1 MRALISCV
9 VLLGASPLFAQ
20 TGPAGVGNATTN
32 VLWLKADA
40 GTSTVTSGVSVSSWS
55 DASGNS
61 NNAVQATSTKQPFYA
76 SVVMNGMPGLFFDNS
91 VSANNDEMTIPDNAN
106 LDNTNGLTILTV
118 TRPTSIDG
126 NARAII
132 SKRIGADDNQAYTM
146 FYYSGNRFS
155 VDVVGNV
162 NRFQSTT
169 VFTGGRDYVVSL
181 LYDGTIATALGRST
195 IYVNEGLDATG
206 SESSTS
212 IPDYNSPVTIGT
224 LNINDGRPFGG
235 YISEVIVFRKALN
248 VAERIIVHNY
258 LFAKYGLSSTSIPA
272 TTNDIYTGDQPG
284 NGNYD
289 FEVAG
294 LGTDATG
301 SNTSVSTTAAGG
313 LGITQVSGFENG
325 DYLLYGHAAGGNV
338 TQLTDVGGMT
348 GVNNARWS
356 RVWFVDITDAS
367 TAQTVDIGFDISDSG
382 GGTITPVTASNYVL
396 LYRAGQSGNWT
407 EVTTASSIAGDV
419 INFPG
424 IVVPADGYYTLGSR
438 NYMTSPLPVS
448 LLSFTGRHTEKGV
461 ELEWSTVTEW
471 NNDHFTIER
480 SPDGDNFQPLLV
492 VNGAGNSF
500 EKQNYEVFDREPF
513 PGRSYYRLLQTD
525 FDGQTTNLRTIAL
538 NTTERLAFIE
548 VIPNPSD
555 GSFWFDLPVSV
566 SDWAPSIINSAG
578 QQVPF
583 NYSTLGPRVSV
594 DARNLPKGLYVLKLI
609 SNRGIHT
616 AKFVIE

>member
-1 MRALISCV
+1 LISCV